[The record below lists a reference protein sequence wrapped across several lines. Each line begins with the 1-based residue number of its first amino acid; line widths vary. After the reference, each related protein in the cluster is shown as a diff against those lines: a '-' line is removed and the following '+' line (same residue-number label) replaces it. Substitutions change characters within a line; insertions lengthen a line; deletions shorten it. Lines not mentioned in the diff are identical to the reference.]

1 MGILTMLARLEDGS
15 IVTLEKDC
23 SCTDHD
29 GPHWLHSDRLF
40 HRLNLQLLGP
50 DQLQTRT
57 FAIEEQARLSRKLSI
72 MKAKHIAELLQ

>member
-1 MGILTMLARLEDGS
+1 MLAKLEDGS

-40 HRLNLQLLGP
+40 RQLNLQLLGSNN
-50 DQLQTRT
+50 LQTQA
-57 FAIEEQARLSRKLSI
+57 FAMEEQARLTRKLSI
-72 MKAKHIAELLQ
+72 MKAKRIAELLQ

>member
-23 SCTDHD
+23 SCLDYD

-40 HRLNLQLLGP
+40 HQLDLQLLGP
-50 DQLQTRT
+50 NNLQIQA

-72 MKAKHIAELLQ
+72 MKAKRIAELLQ